1 MSEKKRTPAEFD
13 DAFEEIIDDLKQ
25 HPIEFYGDEDADLGP
40 AIAEG
45 WTVREAIEE
54 YKRMREEREQ
64 A

>member
-1 MSEKKRTPAEFD
+1 MSEQKRTPAEWD
-13 DAFEEIIDDLKQ
+13 DAFEEIIDSPKQ
-25 HPIEFYGDEDADLGP
+25 QPIQFFEDGDADLGP

-45 WTVREAIEE
+45 WTVREVIEE

>member
-1 MSEKKRTPAEFD
+1 MSEEKRTPEDWD
-13 DAFEEIIDDLKQ
+13 DAFEVILDDPKQ
-25 HPIEFYGDEDADLGP
+25 HPIQLYGDGDADLGP
-40 AIAEG
+40 AVAEG